1 MRRYRFLFWMG
12 VAANALAAPPEA
24 RYTGSKTCYGCHAEI
39 YRSFAKTDMARSMR
53 TASELDKAS
62 VPREAMV
69 AVPGTNRR
77 LRVVGDR
84 TGWRQSESEPN
95 LFDDEH
101 RLDYIVGSGSNGLTF
116 LIRRGNYLFEAP
128 LSYYSK
134 PNKWDLSPGYE
145 FADYGFSRQAPEGCI
160 LCHSGRAQPVL
171 DHPGAYRDPPF
182 QELAIGCENC
192 HGPGQAHAQDPKRR
206 GNIVNP
212 AKLSPRL
219 AENICMSCHQ
229 TGDARV
235 LQPGKTYQDFRPGQW
250 LFDTVAILKVP
261 PDSEERHEQDL
272 LEHNAAMQASR
283 CFTQSGGKLSCLTC
297 HDPHVQP
304 LGAEASTYFKAKC
317 LTCHTERSCKLS
329 LAARQSRADNCI
341 GCHMPKRSVAVI
353 SHSALTNHR
362 VPARP
367 DQPLPPWKPTA
378 ASDLVIVNPIVN
390 QPEGRSSQLS
400 DIALLRAYNDLVSR
414 SPEYQSRYLALLD
427 KLGHSE
433 GDNPYVQ
440 AALAHQALAEGKNE
454 EALVHLATGV
464 RLGEAAVYE
473 DMAIALANLG
483 RDDEAIPAFLKGID
497 IDPYRTESRK
507 RLILE
512 YVKLKHYTEARHAME
527 EYVGLFPGDTFMRS
541 LLARVSN

>member
-1 MRRYRFLFWMG
+1 MRCHPFLFCMAL
-12 VAANALAAPPEA
+12 AANAQAAPPEA
-24 RYTGSKTCYGCHAEI
+24 GYTGSKTCYGCHAEI
-39 YRSFAKTDMARSMR
+39 YSSYEKTDMGRSMR
-53 TASELDKAS
+53 PASELDKAT
-62 VPREAMV
+62 VPAEAVV
-69 AVPGTNRR
+69 AVPGTNRS
-77 LRVVGDR
+77 LRVAADR

-116 LIRRGNYLFEAP
+116 LVRRGNCLFEAP

-192 HGPGQAHAQDPKRR
+192 HGPGEAHARDPKRR

-212 AKLSPRL
+212 AKLSARL

-250 LFDTVAILKVP
+250 LLDTVAILKIP
-261 PDSEERHEQDL
+261 PNSQARHEQDL

-304 LGAEASTYFKAKC
+304 APAEASTYFKAKC
-317 LTCHTERSCKLS
+317 LTCHTERSCRLS
-329 LAARQSRADNCI
+329 LAERRSRADDCV
-341 GCHMPKRSVAVI
+341 GCHMPKRSIAVI

-362 VPARP
+362 IPARP
-367 DQPLPPWKPTA
+367 DQPLPPWKPA
-378 ASDLVIVNPIVN
+378 GGSDLLLVD
-390 QPEGRSSQLS
+390 QPEGKSSQLS
-400 DIALLRAYNDLVSR
+400 DLTLLRAYNDLVGQW
-414 SPEYQSRYLALLD
+414 PQYQSKYLALLD
-427 KLGHSE
+427 KLGHSD

-454 EALVHLATGV
+454 EALAHLATGV
-464 RLGEAAVYE
+464 RLGEAAVYD
-473 DMAIALANLG
+473 DMAIALANLA
-483 RDDEAIPAFLKGID
+483 RDDEAIPALLKGID
-497 IDPYRTESRK
+497 IDPYRAESRK

-512 YVKLKHYTEARHAME
+512 YIKLKRYTEAKHAMA
-527 EYVGLFPGDTFMRS
+527 EYVGLFPGDEFMRG

>member
-1 MRRYRFLFWMG
+1 MRRYRFLFWMAEG
-12 VAANALAAPPEA
+12 
-24 RYTGSKTCYGCHAEI
+24 RYTGSKTCHGCHEEI
-39 YRSFAKTDMARSMR
+39 YRSFAKTDMGRSMR
-53 TASELDKAS
+53 PASELDKGS
-62 VPREAMV
+62 VPAEAIV

-77 LRVVGDR
+77 LQVVGDR
-84 TGWRQSESEPN
+84 DGWRQSESEQN
-95 LFDDEH
+95 LFEDEH

-116 LIRRGNYLFEAP
+116 LVRRGNYLFEAP

-171 DHPGAYRDPPF
+171 NHPGAYRDPPF

-192 HGPGQAHAQDPKRR
+192 HGPGEAHAHDPKRR

-229 TGDARV
+229 TGDVRV

-250 LFDTVAILKVP
+250 LFDTVAILEVP
-261 PDSEERHEQDL
+261 PNSEEKHEQDL

-283 CFTQSGGKLSCLTC
+283 CFTQSGGKLSCLSC

-304 LGAEASTYFKAKC
+304 PAAEASTYFRAKC
-317 LTCHTERSCKLS
+317 FTCHTEQSCRLS
-329 LAARQSRADNCI
+329 LAVRQSRADNCVD
-341 GCHMPKRSVAVI
+341 CHMPKRSVAVI

-362 VPARP
+362 IPARP
-367 DQPLPPWKPTA
+367 DKPLPPWEPTA
-378 ASDLVIVNPIVN
+378 GSDLLIVNP
-390 QPEGRSSQLS
+390 PEGRSGQLS
-400 DIALLRAYNDLVSR
+400 GIALLRAYNDLVGQ
-414 SPEYQSRYLALLD
+414 PEYQGRYLALLD

-433 GDNPYVQ
+433 GGNPYVQ
-440 AALAHQALAEGKNE
+440 AALAHQALAQGKND
-454 EALVHLATGV
+454 EALAHLATGL

-483 RDDEAIPAFLKGID
+483 RDDEAIPAFLKAID
-497 IDPYRTESRK
+497 IDPYRVESRK
-507 RLILE
+507 RLILQ
-512 YVKLKHYTEARHAME
+512 YIKLKRYTEARHAME